1 MNDKLSIMEV
11 CPDHV
16 LEGLREKKKWTLR
29 AEVIDNQTYK
39 RAMQVSDYNKNRSV
53 SELKLKTWEFGKGEN
68 LKSDSYW
75 QDNRYNP
82 TVYSHP
88 HRFDNVNFPEQEYKD
103 IFGGTVGEQE
113 EKEKQFFNLNM
124 GGVSPAT
131 EEYILKQREQK
142 ALAKAAEA
150 AHSSDHGHSATNGGE
165 HH

>member
-1 MNDKLSIMEV
+1 
-11 CPDHV
+11 
-16 LEGLREKKKWTLR
+16 
-29 AEVIDNQTYK
+29 
-39 RAMQVSDYNKNRSV
+39 MQVSDYNKGRSV

>member
-88 HRFDNVNFPEQEYKD
+88 HRFDNVNFPEQEYNG

>member
-39 RAMQVSDYNKNRSV
+39 RAMQVSDYNKGRSV

-150 AHSSDHGHSATNGGE
+150 AHSSDHCHSATNGGE

>member
-39 RAMQVSDYNKNRSV
+39 RAMQVSDYNKGRSV
-53 SELKLKTWEFGKGEN
+53 SELTLKTWEYGKGGN
-68 LKSDSYW
+68 LRSDSYW

-113 EKEKQFFNLNM
+113 EKEKQFFKLNM
-124 GGVSPAT
+124 GGHSPAT

-142 ALAKAAEA
+142 ALAKTAEA
-150 AHSSDHGHSATNGGE
+150 AHSGDHGHSATNGGE

>member
-39 RAMQVSDYNKNRSV
+39 RAMQVSDYNKGRSV

>member
-1 MNDKLSIMEV
+1 LNDKLSIMEV